1 MLLNQQGQQVP
12 ATSINIM
19 NPAIREVKDVD
30 NHRCYSMFT
39 IETRARM
46 RQTLGKGQS
55 WAIWCHVKHTYVLEK
70 K

>member
-12 ATSINIM
+12 AAAINIA
-19 NPAIREVKDVD
+19 NPAIREVKDID
-30 NHRCYSMFT
+30 NHHCHSMFT
-39 IETRARM
+39 IRTRARL

-55 WAIWCHVKHTYVLEK
+55 WAIWCPVKHTYVLEK